1 MAKMSLEFDGLK
13 DLLYKIDE
21 VEGELRPAVDE
32 ALTKVQHYVQDQ
44 TRQAA
49 AKYVKGGTEYA
60 TGKMKAAVKPDSGP
74 EWAGNTA
81 SVGVGFDIHKPGGGG
96 MHSVWMMYGTPRI
109 SPDTKLHNAV
119 RGAKTKMQIHKIM
132 QEALQEHANIPNG

>member
-13 DLLYKIDE
+13 NLLYRIDE
-21 VEGELRPAVDE
+21 LEGDLRPAVDE

-74 EWAGNTA
+74 TWAGNTA
-81 SVGVGFDIHKPGGGG
+81 KVGVGFDIRKPGGGG
-96 MHSVWMMYGTPRI
+96 MHSIWMMYGTPRI
-109 SPDTKLHNAV
+109 KPDKKLYGAI
-119 RGAKTKMQIHKIM
+119 RGQKTKIQILKIM
-132 QEALQEHANIPNG
+132 TETLQRHVNIESI

>member
-21 VEGELRPAVDE
+21 VEGELRPAVDD
-32 ALTKVQHYVQDQ
+32 ALTQVQNYVQDQ

-49 AKYVKGGTEYA
+49 AKYAKGGTRYS

-74 EWAGNTA
+74 EWAGSTA
-81 SVGVGFDIHKPGGGG
+81 SVGVGFDIRKPGGGG
-96 MHSVWMMYGTPRI
+96 MHSIWMMYGTPRI
-109 SPDTKLHNAV
+109 RPDTKLYGAV
-119 RGAKTKMQIHKIM
+119 RGQKTKLRILRIM
-132 QEALQEHANIPNG
+132 SDTLQKHVSIGNV